1 MDVVVPLGIETTMTV
16 KLGLSNLLS
25 VNHQSIVISHH

>member
-1 MDVVVPLGIETTMTV
+1 MQLPISLTKNLSPAE
-16 KLGLSNLLS
+16 LAGLSNLLS